1 MGTSRRG
8 RWLAGLAAAAALALF
23 RFVGGGPDEAP
34 VSETD
39 PAATGESAD
48 GERDE
53 VSGAG
58 LAPCPAGDGPEG
70 ALCRAVE
77 VREDPDDPEGRT
89 IPLRVMVLPA
99 EEEGAADDPVFILAG
114 GPGQAATDLAM
125 LVGVRLPEVVRTRD
139 IVLVDQRGTG
149 ASNQFTCS
157 LFEEEPSISSETGLP
172 EIPEAEW
179 RECLAELDA
188 APEHYTT
195 PVAMDDLET
204 VRRALGYGR
213 INLWGGSYGTRAALV
228 YLRRHPDSVRAAVLD
243 GVAPV
248 DMRIP
253 LSFAADGQR
262 ALNLLLAGCAED
274 PGCSARFPRLPEMVD
289 ELLASLD
296 HDPPRR
302 FRVRHARTGE
312 WEERALRREEV
323 AGILRALLYN
333 PSTSSLTPL
342 MVESALDGDFGPLLV
357 FADPASGPQIA
368 PGMFL
373 SVLCAEDL
381 PFVGEGEAEAAAEET
396 VFGGFMVE
404 AMREACRVWPRG
416 ELPPGYREAV
426 ASDAPVLIL
435 SGELDPVTP
444 PRWGE
449 HAAKTLSRSRH
460 LVVPGAAH
468 GTLGSGCAPR
478 LVAEFLDSADPDA
491 LDASCLEALDRPA
504 FWRSATGPD
513 LPPTGEEGERDREDD
528 RDDDGDAG

>member
-1 MGTSRRG
+1 MATSRRG
-8 RWLAGLAAAAALALF
+8 RWFAGLAVAAGLALF
-23 RFVGGGPDEAP
+23 RFVGGGPDEALRP
-34 VSETD
+34 ETG
-39 PAATGESAD
+39 PAPGEDSGSAA
-48 GERDE
+48 EE
-53 VSGAG
+53 ASGAG

-70 ALCRAVE
+70 ALCRTVE
-77 VREDPDDPEGRT
+77 VREDPNDPEGRT
-89 IPLRVMVLPA
+89 IALRVMVLPA
-99 EEEGAADDPVFILAG
+99 EEEGAADDPLFILAG

-125 LVGVRLPEVVRTRD
+125 LVGARLPEVIETRD

-149 ASNQFTCS
+149 ASNQLTCS
-157 LFEEEPSISSETGLP
+157 LFDEEPSISSETGLP

-179 RECLAELDA
+179 RKCLAELDA

-195 PVAMDDLET
+195 PVAMDDLEA

-228 YLRRHPDSVRAAVLD
+228 YLRQHPESVRAVILD

-262 ALNLLLAGCAED
+262 ALNLLLDGCADD
-274 PGCSARFPRLPEMVD
+274 PECSARFPRLPEMVD

-312 WEERALRREEV
+312 WEETPLRREEV
-323 AGILRALLYN
+323 AGILRALLYD
-333 PSTSSLTPL
+333 PSTASLAPL
-342 MVESALDGDFGPLLV
+342 LVESALDGDFGPLLV

-381 PFVGEGEAEAAAEET
+381 PFVGEDEAEAAAEET
-396 VFGGFMVE
+396 VFGAFLVE
-404 AMREACRVWPRG
+404 GMREACRVWPRG
-416 ELPPGYREAV
+416 ELPPGYREPV
-426 ASDAPVLIL
+426 VSDAPALIL

-460 LVVPGAAH
+460 LVAPGAAH

-478 LVAEFLDSADPDA
+478 LVAEFLDAADPEA
-491 LDASCLEALDRPA
+491 LDASCLETLDRPA

-513 LPPTGEEGERDREDD
+513 LPPAGEEGEPDREGGEDEH
-528 RDDDGDAG
+528 GGAA

>member
-23 RFVGGGPDEAP
+23 RLVGGGADEAP
-34 VSETD
+34 RPETD
-39 PAATGESAD
+39 PGAAGAGSEP
-48 GERDE
+48 DE
-53 VSGAG
+53 TTGAG

-70 ALCRAVE
+70 ALCRVVE
-77 VREDPDDPEGRT
+77 VPEDPEDPEGRT

-125 LVGVRLPEVVRTRD
+125 PVGARLPEVVRTRD

-149 ASNQFTCS
+149 ASNQLTCS

-172 EIPEAEW
+172 EIPEADW

-228 YLRRHPDSVRAAVLD
+228 YLRRHAESVRAVVLD

-262 ALNLLLAGCAED
+262 ALNLLLDGCAED
-274 PGCSARFPRLPEMVD
+274 ADCAARFPRLPEMVG

-296 HDPPRR
+296 RDPPRR

-312 WEERALRREEV
+312 WEERPLRREEV

-333 PSTSSLTPL
+333 PSTASLTPL
-342 MVESALDGDFGPLLV
+342 IVESALDGDFGPLLV

-381 PFVGEGEAEAAAEET
+381 PFVGEDEAEAAAEET
-396 VFGGFMVE
+396 VFGAFMVE
-404 AMREACRVWPRG
+404 GMREACRVWPRG
-416 ELPPGYREAV
+416 ELPPGYREPV
-426 ASDAPVLIL
+426 VSDAPVLIL

-478 LVAEFLDSADPDA
+478 LVAEFFDSADPDA
-491 LDASCLEALDRPA
+491 LDASCLADLDRPA

-513 LPPTGEEGERDREDD
+513 LPPTGEEGGPDREEDE
-528 RDDDGDAG
+528 DGGAR